1 MVLFGIIIIW
11 LSALRFVFF
20 SLSLSV
26 SFSRLLVNRDD
37 QSIRDRYHTAVCFD
51 TLNFAH
57 LWWRWTAVACG
68 KPEAASSSTATT
80 TENILNEFQSVAEA
94 TNSAW
99 RLDGRL
105 MVTGEVPR
113 TATRRSSTRRHLT
126 FSLHRTSAPFPQI
139 TVVDVCRRFIIGV
152 TLSYIGLGLV
162 FKVTELTIRDAI
174 LTCARKPTWVSLI
187 YRTETTTK
195 KCKT

>member
-1 MVLFGIIIIW
+1 MVLLLSDYLHCAFSHYFFLSRSHGCWRIEIIKVY
-11 LSALRFVFF
+11 ATAT
-20 SLSLSV
+20 
-26 SFSRLLVNRDD
+26 
-37 QSIRDRYHTAVCFD
+37 TAVYFD
-51 TLNFAH
+51 TMNFAH

-68 KPEAASSSTATT
+68 KREAASSSTPTT

-99 RLDGRL
+99 HLVGRL

-113 TATRRSSTRRHLT
+113 TATRRSSPRRHLT

-139 TVVDVCRRFIIGV
+139 TIVDVCRRFIIGV
-152 TLSYIGLGLV
+152 TLSYIGLGLL

-174 LTCARKPTWVSLI
+174 LTCARKPT
-187 YRTETTTK
+187 
-195 KCKT
+195 